1 MKISNIK
8 IRELLEQS
16 GTVSQPLSKSE
27 VDKEYSLFL
36 RKINTST
43 SVVAPS
49 KKVTINQLFNI
60 NYFMTLTS
68 KQVTAFA
75 LALVVGAAS
84 LSVGYDRALA
94 YNLASDIKNAPNIS
108 EYDVDISFTNVL
120 KNGKAVSKEQV
131 SAAFAE
137 NQDKISYVGGTTE
150 GALAKMTEEEV
161 RQEAKDAGLSGEEL
175 AQLLEDK
182 VVEDKK
188 FNQAV
193 TPAKEVPAG
202 SDIEVVEV
210 DSAQTAS
217 LDAADVHGFDQAER
231 FLKLSDQNEDTYI
244 GLNTTGEVVFFS
256 GIQR

>member
-1 MKISNIK
+1 MKISNTN
-8 IRELLEQS
+8 IREILEQS

-120 KNGKAVSKEQV
+120 KNGEVATKEQV

-137 NQDKISYVGGTTE
+137 NQDNISYFGGTTE
-150 GALAKMTEEEV
+150 GVDTLMTPDEINAAN
-161 RQEAKDAGLSGEEL
+161 EAAITDEEL
-175 AQLLEDK
+175 ALQLADGTA
-182 VVEDKK
+182 VEIKSGTEPK
-188 FNQAV
+188 QV
-193 TPAKEVPAG
+193 SEGTVEMSV
-202 SDIEVVEV
+202 SDI
-210 DSAQTAS
+210 
-217 LDAADVHGFDQAER
+217 HGFNQAER
-231 FLKLSDQNEDTYI
+231 FLKLSDKNEDTYI
-244 GLNTTGEVVFFS
+244 GLNAKGEIVFFS
-256 GIQR
+256 GIQK